1 MVLAVPDPMLVVL
14 VNPAIDRRTLAD
26 QGSRAIGPP
35 MSADPA
41 SPVIA
46 RATSV
51 GPDNLEIDRTL
62 ANQGGQI

>member
-1 MVLAVPDPMLVVL
+1 VPDPMLDVL

-35 MSADPA
+35 TSADPA

-46 RATSV
+46 QETSADPVNRA
-51 GPDNLEIDRTL
+51 IDRTL

>member
-35 MSADPA
+35 TSVDPA
-41 SPVIA
+41 SPGIV

-51 GPDNLEIDRTL
+51 DPVNRAIDRTL
-62 ANQGGQI
+62 DNQGGQI

>member
-1 MVLAVPDPMLVVL
+1 MVLAVPDPMLGVL

-35 MSADPA
+35 TSADPA

-51 GPDNLEIDRTL
+51 DPDNLEIDRTL